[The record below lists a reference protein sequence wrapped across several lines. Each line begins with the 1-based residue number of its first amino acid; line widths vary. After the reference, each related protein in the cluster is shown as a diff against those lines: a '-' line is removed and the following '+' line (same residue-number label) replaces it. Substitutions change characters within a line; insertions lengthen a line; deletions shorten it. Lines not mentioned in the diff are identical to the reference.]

1 MLWKGGGML
10 NQRQMEIILQM
21 FETPEIRHTTSE
33 LAEERQVSMRT
44 IQTDLKV
51 IREALSD
58 RPCVSFISDRRGSMV
73 HITDQDGFEE
83 LKEQY
88 ILEYTEYTNIQDERI
103 DQILFYLLQRHRSV
117 SIYDLESELYISG
130 STLGSDLKRI
140 RGILIGTG
148 LEILRNDNRITIEGT
163 EIKKRVCIPERK
175 LMVSN

>member
-1 MLWKGGGML
+1 MPWKGGGML

-21 FETPEIRHTTSE
+21 FETPEIRRTTSE

-51 IREALSD
+51 IREALAD

-73 HITDQDGFEE
+73 HITDPDGFEE

-103 DQILFYLLQRHRSV
+103 DQIYR
-117 SIYDLESELYISG
+117 
-130 STLGSDLKRI
+130 
-140 RGILIGTG
+140 
-148 LEILRNDNRITIEGT
+148 RNGDQ
-163 EIKKRVCIPERK
+163 
-175 LMVSN
+175 